1 MNMTEAKIILPVVD
15 NDGHSLKYKLRE
27 VEARIFDLFGGF
39 TRTQAEGAWCDP
51 DTGESNFETV
61 NVYVIAGKWD
71 DAQVLALI
79 NLAAGASK
87 EMNQIC
93 VYVCVKGEV
102 YFVGS
107 EQVLQSYHKVRKA
120 A

>member
-1 MNMTEAKIILPVVD
+1 MNMTEATIILPVVD
-15 NDGHSLKYKLRE
+15 NQGHSQEHKVRE
-27 VEARIFDLFGGF
+27 AETRIFDLFGGF

-51 DTGESNFETV
+51 VTGESYFEPV

-71 DAQVLALI
+71 DAQVSALI
-79 NLAAGASK
+79 NLAATAAK
-87 EMNQIC
+87 EMNQVC

-102 YFVGS
+102 YFVEP
-107 EQVLQSYHKVRKA
+107 EQVRKA

>member
-15 NDGHSLKYKLRE
+15 DEGHSLEYKVRGAE
-27 VEARIFDLFGGF
+27 TRILDLFGGF

-51 DTGESNFETV
+51 DTGESYFETV

-71 DAQVLALI
+71 DVQVLALI
-79 NLAAGASK
+79 NLAATTAK
-87 EMNQIC
+87 EMNQVC

-102 YFVGS
+102 YFVDP
-107 EQVLQSYHKVRKA
+107 EQVRKA

>member
-15 NDGHSLKYKLRE
+15 NDGHSLEHKVRE
-27 VEARIFDLFGGF
+27 VEARILDLFGGF

-51 DTGESNFETV
+51 DTGESYFETV

-71 DAQVLALI
+71 DARVSALI
-79 NLAAGASK
+79 NLAATAAK
-87 EMNQIC
+87 EMNQAC
-93 VYVCVKGEV
+93 VYVCVRGEV
-102 YFVGS
+102 YFVES
-107 EQVLQSYHKVRKA
+107 EQGLKA